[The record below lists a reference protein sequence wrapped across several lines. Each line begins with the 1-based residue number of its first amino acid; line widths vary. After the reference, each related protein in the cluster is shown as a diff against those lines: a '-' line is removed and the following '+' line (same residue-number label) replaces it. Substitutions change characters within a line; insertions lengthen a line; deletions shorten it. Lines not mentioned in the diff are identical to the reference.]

1 MAEKPEII
9 LKPIGFVRSE
19 AKEREKEA
27 QDWWQE
33 LVSEIV
39 IDESLAE
46 GLDDLEKYPYIIVLY
61 WLHKQAGSKV
71 MLKIHPRN
79 SRESKIRGLFSTRSP
94 RRPNPI
100 GMITVKLLKREGNVL
115 TVQGLDAL
123 DGTPVID
130 IKPWNV
136 GYDAMDGKVY
146 RD

>member
-1 MAEKPEII
+1 MTEYSEITI
-9 LKPIGFVRSE
+9 KPIGLVRSKV
-19 AKEREKEA
+19 KERDREA
-27 QDWWQE
+27 QDWWQD

-46 GLDDLEKYPYIIVLY
+46 GLDDLENYPYIIVLY
-61 WLHKQAGSKV
+61 WLHKQVGSKV
-71 MLKIHPRN
+71 LLKIHPRN

-100 GMITVKLLKREGNVL
+100 GMITVKLLKREENVL

>member
-1 MAEKPEII
+1 MTEYSEITI
-9 LKPIGFVRSE
+9 KPIGLVRSKV
-19 AKEREKEA
+19 KERDREA
-27 QDWWQE
+27 QDWWQN

-46 GLDDLEKYPYIIVLY
+46 GLDDLENYPYIIVLY
-61 WLHKQAGSKV
+61 WLHKQVGSKV
-71 MLKIHPRN
+71 LLKIHPRN

-100 GMITVKLLKREGNVL
+100 GMITVKLLKREENVL